1 MSEMEAQQQQARL
14 LIGRMYP
21 TRRASPPS
29 RRVRR
34 APVRIAPV
42 APVAFALAGPPVRR
56 GCPNEPMLRLARR
69 RRIPLGTVAPAGVR
83 ATCAV
88 AARPF
93 PCVSRQEAWI
103 CAPHH
108 AE

>member
-34 APVRIAPV
+34 APVRIVPV
-42 APVAFALAGPPVRR
+42 APVAFALAGPP
-56 GCPNEPMLRLARR
+56 
-69 RRIPLGTVAPAGVR
+69 AG
-83 ATCAV
+83 V
-88 AARPF
+88 AARTSQCF
-93 PCVSRQEAWI
+93 ASLGAGVSRSAR
-103 CAPHH
+103 
-108 AE
+108 